1 MKLKTNLIQ
10 FVCAG
15 TINATF
21 KAGGPNVTRT
31 ELSVIFCIPHTF
43 TFNIQGAMCTY
54 VQSQSACR
62 QVAKHLLSRTKI

>member
-31 ELSVIFCIPHTF
+31 ELSVICIPHSTF
-43 TFNIQGAMCTY
+43 KERCARTY
-54 VQSQSACR
+54 S
-62 QVAKHLLSRTKI
+62 LSRHVGK

>member
-10 FVCAG
+10 LVCTG

-31 ELSVIFCIPHTF
+31 ELSVICIPHSTF
-43 TFNIQGAMCTY
+43 KERCARTY
-54 VQSQSACR
+54 SLSRHVGKYI
-62 QVAKHLLSRTKI
+62 AKHLLSRTKI